1 MRTLG
6 AIIGSRETYTIKS
19 GTLVMNAVLF
29 MSEKNIGAV
38 AVIDEQNK
46 LIGLFSERDLMKR
59 VVAVYKDPAKL
70 SIDEVMTKTL
80 MTAEPET
87 PFNIALN
94 KMKEMNIRHM
104 PVVKERT
111 LIGMISI
118 RDLME
123 LETQTK
129 DEEIQYLNQYY
140 GLNTV

>member
-6 AIIGSRETYTIKS
+6 SIIGSRDAYTIKS

-29 MSEKNIGAV
+29 MTEKNIGAV
-38 AVIDEQNK
+38 AVLDEHNK
-46 LIGLFSERDLMKR
+46 LVGLFSERDLMKR
-59 VVAVYKDPAKL
+59 VIAVYKDPAKVF
-70 SIDEVMTKTL
+70 IDDVMTKSL

-87 PFNIALN
+87 PFNVALN

-104 PVVKERT
+104 PVVKDKT

-140 GLNTV
+140 GMNAV

>member
-6 AIIGSRETYTIKS
+6 SIIGTREPYTIKS

-70 SIDEVMTKTL
+70 PVDEVMTKSL

-87 PFNIALN
+87 PFNVALN

-104 PVVKERT
+104 PVVKEKK

-123 LETQTK
+123 LETQNK
-129 DEEIQYLNQYY
+129 EEEIRYLNQYY

>member
-6 AIIGSRETYTIKS
+6 SIIGSREAYTIKS

-29 MSEKNIGAV
+29 MTEKNIGAV
-38 AVIDEQNK
+38 AVLDEHNK
-46 LIGLFSERDLMKR
+46 LVGLFSERDLMKR
-59 VVAVYKDPAKL
+59 VVAVYKDPAKVF
-70 SIDEVMTKTL
+70 IDDVMTKSL

-87 PFNIALN
+87 PFNVALN

-104 PVVKERT
+104 PVVKDKI

-129 DEEIQYLNQYY
+129 EEEIQYLNQYY
-140 GLNTV
+140 GMNAV